1 MWEGIKGWFLGMEE
15 ESGWWGLRPPAE
27 VVLSWVSCAAP
38 CPLLTVDFQLDCRK
52 QQELELFQEEFM
64 PK

>member
-1 MWEGIKGWFLGMEE
+1 MEE